1 MSKHE
6 ILYIAIG
13 VAAVIVVVG
22 LALALTAS
30 RRRAAGLK
38 RRFGPEYDRAVE
50 ARGDKD
56 AAEMELRRRMERRR
70 ELNIKPLTPEA
81 QGRYQLAW
89 QKVQSDF
96 VDAPSQAVRDADA
109 LVTRVMSDRGYP
121 MTDFEQRAADVSVDH
136 GDVVADYR
144 GAHAISLR
152 NEEHVASTEELRQAM
167 THYRS
172 LFLRLLDDGKPSTP
186 IAARY
191 AGTAA
196 PAERS

>member
-1 MSKHE
+1 VSKHE

-13 VAAVIVVVG
+13 VAVVVVLVA
-22 LALALTAS
+22 LALGLTAS
-30 RRRAAGLK
+30 RRRETGLK
-38 RRFGPEYDRAVE
+38 RRFGSEYDRTVDDH
-50 ARGDKD
+50 GDRT
-56 AAEMELRRRMERRR
+56 AAEKELRGRMERRR
-70 ELNIKPLTPEA
+70 ELKIKALSPEA

-96 VDAPSQAVRDADA
+96 VDEPSQAVRDADA
-109 LVTRVMSDRGYP
+109 LVTRVMTDRGYP

-152 NEEHVASTEELRQAM
+152 NEQGVASTEELRQAM
-167 THYRS
+167 THYRA
-172 LFLRLLDDGKPSTP
+172 LFLRLLDDGKPEVP

-196 PAERS
+196 PSDPH